1 MLEKEI
7 LEKQKK
13 RIHLASRCSTIFFKF
28 LLIQDLYRLQKKSNE
43 EIEDETGFSRNY
55 VYQFTNGRFSS
66 EDKILDSLDQ
76 KKIHYKKKSRKGI
89 GGRLK
94 TVKIQENEKQQEEN

>member
-1 MLEKEI
+1 MKIKLN
-7 LEKQKK
+7 
-13 RIHLASRCSTIFFKF
+13 F
-28 LLIQDLYRLQKKSNE
+28 
-43 EIEDETGFSRNY
+43 FSRNY

-66 EDKILDSLDQ
+66 EDKILVLEP
-76 KKIHYKKKSRKGI
+76 KENTFKGI